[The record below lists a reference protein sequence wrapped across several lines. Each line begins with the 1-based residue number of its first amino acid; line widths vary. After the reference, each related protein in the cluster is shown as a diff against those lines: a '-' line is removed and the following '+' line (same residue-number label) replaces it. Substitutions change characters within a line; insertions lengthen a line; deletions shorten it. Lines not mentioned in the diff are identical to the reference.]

1 LTDTAYI
8 SLEEVRAADLSTCA
22 DGLFQSIQS
31 EMFGNVIVTTFGDTR
46 YAVYL
51 NDPKGALCV
60 TIPAETTASRRG
72 ILWPKP
78 SIEVDPSSQFNPDRD
93 GEAAGDLLVGSQTM
107 IVTRE
112 PDGWFNDVQRTPL
125 WAADGGSDKPL
136 GFRSWR
142 LVSVAGDRR
151 RVIFTR
157 SNLAKS
163 DSQT

>member
-1 LTDTAYI
+1 MDEAFI
-8 SLEEVRAADLSTCA
+8 SLEEVRSVDLSTCA

-31 EMFGNVIVTTFGDTR
+31 EMLTNVIVTTFGDTR
-46 YAVYL
+46 CAVYL

-60 TIPAETTASRRG
+60 SSPMETTASRRG

-93 GEAAGDLLVGSQTM
+93 GEAAGDLLVGSQAM

-125 WAADGGSDKPL
+125 WATDRGSDKAL

-142 LVSVAGDRR
+142 LVSVAGDHR

-157 SNLAKS
+157 SSLAK
-163 DSQT
+163 